1 MEPEGTYLLW
11 LDFSSYSLTDREL
24 RDTLIHKGKVVLNP
38 GISFGPQ
45 GSQHMRLNLAC
56 SKETLEEGLL
66 RIKSLLLKTA
76 VLVLGQLFLI
86 LSLRLAK

>member
-1 MEPEGTYLLW
+1 M
-11 LDFSSYSLTDREL
+11 
-24 RDTLIHKGKVVLNP
+24 VLNP

-66 RIKSLLLKTA
+66 RIKAFIKTA
-76 VLVLGQLFLI
+76 VLVFRTAVLI

>member
-56 SKETLEEGLL
+56 SKETLEEGLYVSKAF
-66 RIKSLLLKTA
+66 IKTA

>member
-1 MEPEGTYLLW
+1 M
-11 LDFSSYSLTDREL
+11 
-24 RDTLIHKGKVVLNP
+24 VLNA

-66 RIKSLLLKTA
+66 RIKKP
-76 VLVLGQLFLI
+76 LI
-86 LSLRLAK
+86 KNSCPSF

>member
-66 RIKSLLLKTA
+66 RIKVFIKNSCPSFRTA
-76 VLVLGQLFLI
+76 VLI

>member
-66 RIKSLLLKTA
+66 RIKVLIKTA